1 MRMYAHLIGRQR
13 KNTMTLDKLDRK
25 HFTQNQ
31 YIFSEGDEGCC
42 AYIIESGEVEIIHSL
57 ATGEQRLS
65 LLQPGELFG
74 EVALL
79 DQHPRTASAR
89 TTADTILIRIER
101 QLVQELLDRSD
112 PILRHLLQ
120 VILER
125 FRNNPGHEFSAA
137 STRDHSPESEA
148 SRRELQGAATQKL
161 AMAHGITRALNQNE
175 FEMYYQPIC
184 SLKDDCVAG
193 FEALI
198 RWHHP
203 TEGLV
208 PPMDFLWLAEQTG
221 QIRQLGLWTLER
233 ASRDWPRLREMTKHE
248 NPFVSVNLSARQLT
262 GDNLVD
268 DVIAIIARHEMPPES
283 LKLELTETVMVEQPA
298 LAMSILSRLIELGF
312 KLALDDYGTG
322 YSGLD
327 NLQRYP
333 IGTLKLDRAF
343 VAPMLTSKQSMEIV
357 RSSIALAHTLGMS
370 VVAEGIET
378 RETRDALAE
387 LGCDYGQGWLFGKP
401 LPLS

>member
-1 MRMYAHLIGRQR
+1 
-13 KNTMTLDKLDRK
+13 MTLDKLDRK
-25 HFTQNQ
+25 HFTKDQ
-31 YIFSEGDEGCC
+31 YIFSEGDEGSC
-42 AYIIESGEVEIIHSL
+42 AYIIESGEVEIMHTTT
-57 ATGEQRLS
+57 TGEQLLS
-65 LLQPGELFG
+65 LLKPGELFG

-79 DQHPRTASAR
+79 DHHPRTASAR
-89 TTADTILIRIER
+89 TASDTILIQIER

-125 FRNNPGHEFSAA
+125 FRNNPGHEIHAVN
-137 STRDHSPESEA
+137 HSPESEQ

-184 SLKDDCVAG
+184 DLRNDSVAG

-203 TEGLV
+203 TEGLI

-233 ASRDWPRLREMTKHE
+233 ASQDWPRLREMIKHE
-248 NPFVSVNLSARQLT
+248 TPFVSVNLSARQLT
-262 GDNLVD
+262 GENLVE
-268 DVIAIIARHEMPPES
+268 DVKAIIARHDMPPES

-298 LAMSILSRLIELGF
+298 LAMNILGHLIELGF
-312 KLALDDYGTG
+312 QLALDDYGTG

-343 VAPMLTSKQSMEIV
+343 VAPMLTSTQSMEIV

-378 RETRDALAE
+378 RETRDALTE

-401 LPLS
+401 MPLA

>member
-1 MRMYAHLIGRQR
+1 MSLDR
-13 KNTMTLDKLDRK
+13 LDKKLFRTDQ
-25 HFTQNQ
+25 T
-31 YIFSEGDEGCC
+31 IFSEGDAGDC
-42 AYIIESGEVEIIHSL
+42 AYIIESGAVEIVHHN
-57 ATGEQRLS
+57 AHGEQRLS
-65 LLQPGELFG
+65 LLGRGELFG

-79 DQHPRTASAR
+79 DQQARTATAR
-89 TTADTILIRIER
+89 TTEDTVLIQIDH
-101 QLVQELLDRSD
+101 QLVQELLERSD

-125 FRNNPGHEFSAA
+125 FRNHPDQRDFTHTTNRKSSAH
-137 STRDHSPESEA
+137 DA
-148 SRRELQGAATQKL
+148 SRKELQGVATQKL
-161 AMAHGITRALNQNE
+161 SLAHGITRALNHDE
-175 FEMYYQPIC
+175 FELYYQPIC
-184 SLKDDCVAG
+184 DLANDRVAG

-203 TEGLV
+203 TDGLV

-233 ASRDWPRLREMTKHE
+233 AARDWPRLRQLTDHAQ
-248 NPFVSVNLSARQLT
+248 PFVSVNLSARQLT
-262 GDNLVD
+262 GDNLVE
-268 DVIAIIARHEMPPES
+268 DVKSILARHNLAADA

-298 LAMSILSRLIELGF
+298 LAMNILSQLIELGF
-312 KLALDDYGTG
+312 HLALDDYGTG

-327 NLQRYP
+327 KLQRYP

-343 VAPMLTSKQSMEIV
+343 VAPMLTSSHSLEIV
-357 RSSIALAHTLGMS
+357 RSSIELAHTLGMS

-378 RETRDALAE
+378 KEQRNVLIG

-401 LPLS
+401 LPLTA

>member
-1 MRMYAHLIGRQR
+1 
-13 KNTMTLDKLDRK
+13 MTLDKLDRK
-25 HFTQNQ
+25 HFGKDQ
-31 YIFSEGDEGCC
+31 YIFSEGDEGGC
-42 AYIIESGEVEIIHSL
+42 AYIIESGEVEIIQTS
-57 ATGEQRLS
+57 ATGDLRLS
-65 LLQPGELFG
+65 LLKAGELFG

-79 DQHPRTASAR
+79 DRHPRTATAR
-89 TTADTILIRIER
+89 TTSDSVLIQIER

-125 FRNNPGHEFSAA
+125 FRNNPGHEGSTSSALD
-137 STRDHSPESEA
+137 RDTESA
-148 SRRELQGAATQKL
+148 QSRKALQGAATQKL
-161 AMAHGITRALNQNE
+161 SMAHGITRALNQNE
-175 FEMYYQPIC
+175 FEMYYQPIID
-184 SLKDDCVAG
+184 LRNDRVAG

-198 RWHHP
+198 RWQHP
-203 TEGLV
+203 TDGLI

-233 ASRDWPRLREMTKHE
+233 ASRDWPRLRAMTKHE
-248 NPFVSVNLSARQLT
+248 TPFVSVNLSARQLT
-262 GDNLVD
+262 GDDLVE
-268 DVIAIIARHEMPPES
+268 DVKTIIARHGMPPES

-298 LAMSILSRLIELGF
+298 LAMGILGRLIELGF
-312 KLALDDYGTG
+312 QLALDDYGTG

-327 NLQRYP
+327 KLQRYP

-343 VAPMLTSKQSMEIV
+343 VAPMLDSSQSMEIV

-378 RETRDALAE
+378 AATRDALKE

-401 LPLS
+401 MPLA

>member
-1 MRMYAHLIGRQR
+1 
-13 KNTMTLDKLDRK
+13 MTLDKLDRK
-25 HFTQNQ
+25 HFGKDQT
-31 YIFSEGDEGCC
+31 IFTEGDAGNC
-42 AYIIESGEVEIIHSL
+42 AYIIESGEVEIMHSN
-57 ATGEQRLS
+57 ASGEQRLS
-65 LLQPGELFG
+65 LLQAGELFG

-79 DQHPRTASAR
+79 DLHPRTASAR
-89 TTADTILIRIER
+89 TTQDSVLIQIER
-101 QLVQELLDRSD
+101 HLVQELLERSD

-125 FRNNPGHEFSAA
+125 FRNNPAHDVPHGSSARQ
-137 STRDHSPESEA
+137 TQDNEA

-184 SLKDDCVAG
+184 DLKDDSVAG

-203 TEGLV
+203 TEGMI

-233 ASRDWPRLREMTKHE
+233 ASRDWARLRGMTQHPQ
-248 NPFVSVNLSARQLT
+248 PFVSVNLSARQLT
-262 GDNLVD
+262 GDNLVE
-268 DVIAIIARHEMPPES
+268 DVKAIIARHKMPPES

-298 LAMSILSRLIELGF
+298 LAMNILSRLIELGF
-312 KLALDDYGTG
+312 QLALDDYGTG

-343 VAPMLTSKQSMEIV
+343 VAPMLTSKQSLEIV

-401 LPLS
+401 LPLV

>member
-1 MRMYAHLIGRQR
+1 
-13 KNTMTLDKLDRK
+13 MTLDKLDRK
-25 HFTQNQ
+25 HFTKDQ
-31 YIFSEGDEGCC
+31 YIFSEGDDGCC
-42 AYIIESGEVEIIHSL
+42 AYIIESGEVEIMHTTT
-57 ATGEQRLS
+57 TGEQRLS
-65 LLQPGELFG
+65 LLKAGELFG

-79 DQHPRTASAR
+79 DRHPRTASAR
-89 TTADTILIRIER
+89 TASDTILIQIER

-125 FRNNPGHEFSAA
+125 FRNNPSHEVHNATLQNH
-137 STRDHSPESEA
+137 STESEL

-184 SLKDDCVAG
+184 DLKDDSVAG

-203 TEGLV
+203 TDGLI

-221 QIRQLGLWTLER
+221 QIRQLGLWTLDR
-233 ASRDWPRLREMTKHE
+233 SSRDWPRLREMTKHE
-248 NPFVSVNLSARQLT
+248 TPFVSVNLSARQLT
-262 GDNLVD
+262 GDNLVE
-268 DVIAIIARHEMPPES
+268 DVKAIIARHNMPPES

-298 LAMSILSRLIELGF
+298 LAMNILGRLIELGF

-343 VAPMLTSKQSMEIV
+343 IAPMLTSTQSMEIV

-378 RETRDALAE
+378 KETRDVLAD

-401 LPLS
+401 MPLT

>member
-1 MRMYAHLIGRQR
+1 
-13 KNTMTLDKLDRK
+13 MTLDNLDRK
-25 HFTQNQ
+25 HFDKGQ

-42 AYIIESGEVEIIHSL
+42 AYIIESGEVEIMHTT
-57 ATGEQRLS
+57 ATGELRLS

-79 DQHPRTASAR
+79 DRHPRTASAR
-89 TTADTILIRIER
+89 TTSDSILIQVER

-125 FRNNPGHEFSAA
+125 FRNNPGHEAQHPPSAA
-137 STRDHSPESEA
+137 RNPESEQ
-148 SRRELQGAATQKL
+148 SRRALQGAATQKL
-161 AMAHGITRALNQNE
+161 AMAHGITRALSQNE
-175 FEMYYQPIC
+175 FEMYYQPIFDLGTD
-184 SLKDDCVAG
+184 SVAG

-203 TEGLV
+203 TDGLI

-233 ASRDWPRLREMTKHE
+233 AARDWPRLREMIRHE
-248 NPFVSVNLSARQLT
+248 TPFVSVNLSARQLT
-262 GDNLVD
+262 SDSLVE
-268 DVIAIIARHEMPPES
+268 DVIAIIARHGIPAES

-298 LAMSILSRLIELGF
+298 LAMGILGRLIELGF

-327 NLQRYP
+327 KLQRYP

-343 VAPMLTSKQSMEIV
+343 VAPMLDSSQSMEIV

-378 RETRDALAE
+378 AATRDALKE

-401 LPLS
+401 MPLA

>member
-1 MRMYAHLIGRQR
+1 
-13 KNTMTLDKLDRK
+13 MTLDKLDRK
-25 HFTQNQ
+25 HFTKDQT
-31 YIFSEGDEGCC
+31 IFSEGDEGCC
-42 AYIIESGEVEIIHSL
+42 AYIIESGEVEIMHTTT
-57 ATGEQRLS
+57 TGDQRLS
-65 LLQPGELFG
+65 LLKPGELFG

-89 TTADTILIRIER
+89 TTSDTILIQIER

-125 FRNNPGHEFSAA
+125 FRNNPGHESTHPSSPDHNSASA
-137 STRDHSPESEA
+137 Q
-148 SRRELQGAATQKL
+148 SRKELQGAATQKL
-161 AMAHGITRALNQNE
+161 SMAHGITRALNQNE

-184 SLKDDCVAG
+184 DLRNDSVAG

-203 TEGLV
+203 TEGLI

-233 ASRDWPRLREMTKHE
+233 ASRDWPRLREMIKHE
-248 NPFVSVNLSARQLT
+248 TPFVSVNLSARQLT
-262 GDNLVD
+262 GENLVD
-268 DVIAIIARHEMPPES
+268 DVKAIIARHNMPPES

-298 LAMSILSRLIELGF
+298 LAMSILGHLIELGF
-312 KLALDDYGTG
+312 QLALDDYGTG

-343 VAPMLTSKQSMEIV
+343 VAPMLTSNQSMEIV

-378 RETRDALAE
+378 IETRDALTE

-401 LPLS
+401 MPLA

>member
-1 MRMYAHLIGRQR
+1 
-13 KNTMTLDKLDRK
+13 MTLDRLDRK
-25 HFTQNQ
+25 HFSKDQ
-31 YIFSEGDEGCC
+31 YIFSEGDEGGC
-42 AYIIESGEVEIIHSL
+42 AYIIESGEVEIIQTSG
-57 ATGEQRLS
+57 TGDLRLS
-65 LLQPGELFG
+65 LLKAGELFG

-79 DQHPRTASAR
+79 DQHPRTATAR
-89 TTADTILIRIER
+89 TTSDTILIQIER

-125 FRNNPGHEFSAA
+125 FRNNPGHETHHT
-137 STRDHSPESEA
+137 STPEQSHESMQ
-148 SRRELQGAATQKL
+148 SRKELQGAATQKL
-161 AMAHGITRALNQNE
+161 SMAHGITRALNQNE

-184 SLKDDCVAG
+184 DLKDDSVAG

-203 TEGLV
+203 TDGLI

-248 NPFVSVNLSARQLT
+248 TPFVSVNLSARQLT

-268 DVIAIIARHEMPPES
+268 DVIAIIARHNMPPES

-298 LAMSILSRLIELGF
+298 LAMNILSRLIELGF

-343 VAPMLTSKQSMEIV
+343 VAPMLTSKQSLEIV

-378 RETRDALAE
+378 RETRDALAD

-401 LPLS
+401 MPLD

>member
-1 MRMYAHLIGRQR
+1 
-13 KNTMTLDKLDRK
+13 MTLDKLDRK
-25 HFTQNQ
+25 HFSKDQ
-31 YIFSEGDEGCC
+31 YIFSEGDEGGC
-42 AYIIESGEVEIIHSL
+42 AYIIESGEVEITHTTT
-57 ATGEQRLS
+57 TGELRLS

-89 TTADTILIRIER
+89 TTSDTILIQVER

-125 FRNNPGHEFSAA
+125 FRNNPGHETQHPS
-137 STRDHSPESEA
+137 SPAHNVESER

-161 AMAHGITRALNQNE
+161 AMAHGITRALSQNE
-175 FEMYYQPIC
+175 FEMYYQPIFD
-184 SLKDDCVAG
+184 LKHDSVAG

-203 TEGLV
+203 TDGLI

-233 ASRDWPRLREMTKHE
+233 AARDWPRLREMTKHE
-248 NPFVSVNLSARQLT
+248 TPFVSVNLSARQLT
-262 GDNLVD
+262 SDSLVE
-268 DVIAIIARHEMPPES
+268 DVKSILARHGIPAES

-298 LAMSILSRLIELGF
+298 LAMNILSRLIELGF

-343 VAPMLTSKQSMEIV
+343 IAPMLTSRQSLEIV

-378 RETRDALAE
+378 AATRDALKE

-401 LPLS
+401 MPLA

>member
-1 MRMYAHLIGRQR
+1 
-13 KNTMTLDKLDRK
+13 MTLDNLDRK
-25 HFTQNQ
+25 HYSKNQTIFT
-31 YIFSEGDEGCC
+31 EGDAGNC
-42 AYIIESGEVEIIHSL
+42 AYIIESGEVEITHNSS
-57 ATGEQRLS
+57 AGELRLS
-65 LLQPGELFG
+65 LLSPGELFG

-79 DQHPRTASAR
+79 DLHPRTASAR
-89 TTADTILIRIER
+89 TTQDSVLIQIER
-101 QLVQELLDRSD
+101 HLVQELLERSD

-125 FRNNPGHEFSAA
+125 FRNHPGTEPNDAGKRDAA
-137 STRDHSPESEA
+137 SEA
-148 SRRELQGAATQKL
+148 SRKALQGAATQKL

-184 SLKDDCVAG
+184 DLKDDSVAG

-203 TEGLV
+203 TEGLI

-233 ASRDWPRLREMTKHE
+233 ASRDWPRLRAMSRHDA
-248 NPFVSVNLSARQLT
+248 PFVSVNLSARQLT

-268 DVIAIIARHEMPPES
+268 DVIAIIARHNMPPES

-298 LAMSILSRLIELGF
+298 LAMNILSRLIELGF

-327 NLQRYP
+327 TLQRYP
-333 IGTLKLDRAF
+333 VGTLKLDRAF
-343 VAPMLTSKQSMEIV
+343 VAPMLTSTQSLEIV
-357 RSSIALAHTLGMS
+357 RSSITLAHTLGMS

-401 LPLS
+401 VPLA

>member
-1 MRMYAHLIGRQR
+1 
-13 KNTMTLDKLDRK
+13 MTLDKLDRK
-25 HFTQNQ
+25 HFTKDQ
-31 YIFSEGDEGCC
+31 YIFCEGDEGSC
-42 AYIIESGEVEIIHSL
+42 AYIIESGEVEIMHTTT
-57 ATGEQRLS
+57 TGEQRLS
-65 LLQPGELFG
+65 LLKPGELFG

-79 DQHPRTASAR
+79 DHHPRTASAR
-89 TTADTILIRIER
+89 TASDTILIQIER

-125 FRNNPGHEFSAA
+125 FRNNPGHEIHAVN
-137 STRDHSPESEA
+137 HSPESEQ

-184 SLKDDCVAG
+184 DLRNDSVAG

-203 TEGLV
+203 TEGLI

-233 ASRDWPRLREMTKHE
+233 ASQDWPRLREMIKHE
-248 NPFVSVNLSARQLT
+248 TPFVSVNLSARQLT
-262 GDNLVD
+262 GENLVE
-268 DVIAIIARHEMPPES
+268 DVKAIIARHGMPPES

-298 LAMSILSRLIELGF
+298 LAMNILGHLIELGF

-343 VAPMLTSKQSMEIV
+343 VAPMLTSSQSMEIV

-378 RETRDALAE
+378 RETRDALRE

-401 LPLS
+401 MPLA

>member
-1 MRMYAHLIGRQR
+1 
-13 KNTMTLDKLDRK
+13 MTLDKLDRK
-25 HFTQNQ
+25 HFTKNQ
-31 YIFSEGDEGCC
+31 LIFTEGDEGSC
-42 AYIIESGEVEIIHSL
+42 AYIIESGEVEIMHTT

-65 LLQPGELFG
+65 LLKSGELFG

-89 TTADTILIRIER
+89 TASDTILIQIER

-125 FRNNPGHEFSAA
+125 FRNNPGHEAHNGTLQNHSA
-137 STRDHSPESEA
+137 ESEL

-184 SLKDDCVAG
+184 DLKNDTVAG

-203 TEGLV
+203 TDGLI

-233 ASRDWPRLREMTKHE
+233 SSRDWPRLRAMIKHE
-248 NPFVSVNLSARQLT
+248 TPFVSVNLSARQLT
-262 GDNLVD
+262 GDNLVE
-268 DVIAIIARHEMPPES
+268 DVKTIIARYNMPPES

-298 LAMSILSRLIELGF
+298 LAMSILGRLIELGF

-343 VAPMLTSKQSMEIV
+343 VAPMLTSSQSLEIV

-378 RETRDALAE
+378 KETRDLLAD

-401 LPLS
+401 IPLA